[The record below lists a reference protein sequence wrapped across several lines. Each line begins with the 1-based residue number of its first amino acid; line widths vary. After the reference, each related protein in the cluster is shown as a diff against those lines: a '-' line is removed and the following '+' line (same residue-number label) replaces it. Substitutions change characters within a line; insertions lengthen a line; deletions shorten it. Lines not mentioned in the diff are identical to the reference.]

1 MDKLR
6 TLPFVLVS
14 VGLPIV
20 SALLVADCG
29 GGGGGGY
36 APTMNLQSAPA
47 PSQPINVTSKTLM
60 ATDSSGNSWTATFSS
75 VPGGMAMFNGQT
87 ANTSVVALTVSKSGV
102 VVVTETSTEYYL
114 SNPYSPLGISGT
126 VNGVP
131 FIFLIMSYTPFPT
144 TLTVGGSGPV
154 SSGSYY
160 TYLGGPVIGSLTLTY
175 TVTEDS
181 PTALFLNIDAAGSLN
196 GVQESETDTYSVDTS
211 GAATLVKVQLTVNGT
226 TLTFQ

>member
-6 TLPFVLVS
+6 TLPLVLVS

-36 APTMNLQSAPA
+36 APPQNLQSAPA

-60 ATDSSGNSWTATFSS
+60 ATDSSGNSWAATFSS
-75 VPGGMAMFNGQT
+75 VPGGMATFNGHN
-87 ANTSVVALTVSKSGV
+87 ANTSVVALTVSKSSV
-102 VVVTETSTEYYL
+102 VVVTANSTEYYL

-126 VNGVP
+126 TNGVA
-131 FIFLIMSYTPFPT
+131 FTFLYTSYTPLPS
-144 TLTVGGSGPV
+144 TLSVGGSGPL
-154 SSGSYY
+154 SSGNYY
-160 TYLGGPVIGSLTLTY
+160 TYSGGPVIGSLTQTY

-181 PTALFLNIDAAGSLN
+181 PTALFLNIDSAGSLN

-211 GAATLVKVQLTVNGT
+211 GAATLVKAQITVNGT